1 MNRRKWRNPYQPIHK
16 QQEQS
21 YPESV
26 TPTLAG
32 SLAVKAKRP
41 IAVPADLRT
50 SVSRMRSNI
59 KGISSTIRQV
69 EETMDTIYG
78 AMEMLDSLGKPALRS
93 SAATNTGDQASRL
106 LSEEHRPSGEG
117 PEASSGTTS
126 GNGLNGLDINQLLAI
141 LQSPLVQNLLNQQSG
156 GANKRK
162 KEG

>member
-1 MNRRKWRNPYQPIHK
+1 MNRRKWRNPYQPMHK
-16 QQEQS
+16 QQERS
-21 YPESV
+21 KPESA
-26 TPTLAG
+26 PSTLAG
-32 SLAVKAKRP
+32 SLAVKAKKP
-41 IAVPADLRT
+41 IAVPADLRS

-78 AMEMLDSLGKPALRS
+78 AMEMLDSLGRPILHASPAS
-93 SAATNTGDQASRL
+93 NPGNSPSRVL
-106 LSEEHRPSGEG
+106 PDEHRPSGERT
-117 PEASSGTTS
+117 ESSSEVTT
-126 GNGLNGLDINQLLAI
+126 GNGLNGLDLNQLLAI